1 MLIGNPFKFGI
12 FTSPVKEWNTD
23 DSSFFSGVLLFS
35 VDGGLFPKEIF
46 NTTLIFEIEQLKEN
60 LMNIGTDE
68 RLYRMPKDE
77 AFAEIYN
84 ITFPEDADNDYRFDI
99 TPCEFSDHNCYVF
112 AVGNGEQV
120 RILAAADL
128 KYIME
133 ESKHELDGIN
143 VSEAIITVDELNEII
158 STLRIY

>member
-1 MLIGNPFKFGI
+1 MHDIWNPWHGCIKVSEGCANCCMYYLDK
-12 FTSPVKEWNTD
+12 THSDK
-23 DSSFFSGVLLFS
+23 
-35 VDGGLFPKEIF
+35 DGSHIY
-46 NTTLIFEIEQLKEN
+46 
-60 LMNIGTDE
+60 LMNIGTDK
-68 RLYRMPKDE
+68 RLYRMLKDE

-84 ITFPEDADNDYRFDI
+84 ITFSEDADSDYRFDI
-99 TPCEFSDHNCYVF
+99 TPCELSDHDCYVF

-133 ESKHELDGIN
+133 ESEHELDGIN